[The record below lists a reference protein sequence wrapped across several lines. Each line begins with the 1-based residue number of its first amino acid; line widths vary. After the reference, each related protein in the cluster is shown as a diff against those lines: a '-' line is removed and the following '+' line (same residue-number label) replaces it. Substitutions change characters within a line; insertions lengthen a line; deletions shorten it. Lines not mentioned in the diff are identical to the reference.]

1 MSIQKIDF
9 KSLLRY
15 YVTTFL
21 DRYFEVHFLNVAN
34 LSLEYF
40 QRKFDTLL
48 NRVMDKE
55 KQF

>member
-9 KSLLRY
+9 KALLRY
-15 YVTTFL
+15 YVTPLF

-40 QRKFDTLL
+40 RRKFDTLL

-55 KQF
+55 KHF

>member
-34 LSLEYF
+34 LSPEYF
-40 QRKFDTLL
+40 RRKFDTLL